1 MVEWV
6 EGNREVTRYNNS
18 IHGTSAAVVLYWN
31 ACLDCRKPEIGSG
44 VRVSVVMETFR
55 IISSLT
61 TLPCVFSVFLFFH
74 RRRTVISVIS
84 VRSEIYDEKIFWTW

>member
-18 IHGTSAAVVLYWN
+18 IHGTSAAVALYWD

-44 VRVSVVMETFR
+44 VRVSVVMGNNLQNYLKSNDT
-55 IISSLT
+55 SLCFLC
-61 TLPCVFSVFLFFH
+61 LPVLSPVVERLSCYFCQ
-74 RRRTVISVIS
+74 I
-84 VRSEIYDEKIFWTW
+84 